1 MKSADA
7 QNFVLFKQGFGPI
20 QGNLLNIKTKNQ
32 TILPD
37 ELGQGKSIMAVSNR
51 RIDAKI
57 S

>member
-1 MKSADA
+1 MKSADL
-7 QNFVLFKQGFGPI
+7 QNLVLFKQGFGPI
-20 QGNLLNIKTKNQ
+20 QGNLLNIKTKKQ